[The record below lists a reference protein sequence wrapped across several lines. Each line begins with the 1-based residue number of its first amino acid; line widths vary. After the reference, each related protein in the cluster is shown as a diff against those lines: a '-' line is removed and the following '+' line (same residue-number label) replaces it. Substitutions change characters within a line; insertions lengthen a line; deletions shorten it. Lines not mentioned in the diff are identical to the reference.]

1 MTSSTNVVRQ
11 LLCIFSYWTSVNSWY
26 LIYYLVCEFTAHHAC
41 KNAEINLK
49 STTTNR
55 FNLWIINS
63 LMESWGVHLTWLD
76 CKLIVF
82 LCKLYCML
90 NLSGIDRI
98 NRRIRY
104 KTNSGSCSQI
114 RGMKYSWTS
123 LKLPPWGQKNV
134 LVLESQ
140 CMKFL
145 SAGKVKVAVVERC
158 CRVVPGCY
166 GILLSQNKSDNGWFT
181 YHWVLNF
188 LLQASTKTWKRARGM
203 IVGEAGGGR
212 KRGKLC
218 KNAVYLTMKKGLEG
232 EHRK

>member
-1 MTSSTNVVRQ
+1 MSNSNPHSYMHNDKFNKYFRRTSLHLFILNII
-11 LLCIFSYWTSVNSWY
+11 LLIAGRY
-26 LIYYLVCEFTAHHAC
+26 LIYYLACEFTAHHAC

-90 NLSGIDRI
+90 NLSGIDKI

-123 LKLPPWGQKNV
+123 LKLPPWWQKNV
-134 LVLESQ
+134 P
-140 CMKFL
+140 
-145 SAGKVKVAVVERC
+145 VVER
-158 CRVVPGCY
+158 
-166 GILLSQNKSDNGWFT
+166 S
-181 YHWVLNF
+181 
-188 LLQASTKTWKRARGM
+188 
-203 IVGEAGGGR
+203 
-212 KRGKLC
+212 
-218 KNAVYLTMKKGLEG
+218 
-232 EHRK
+232 